1 MSMIIISVMMSLT
14 LQVSGAVLSTLHLHT
29 WPCLIPMANTRV
41 STVLSQT
48 DVEIKALEG
57 YIV

>member
-14 LQVSGAVLSTLHLHT
+14 LQVSGAVLSTLHT